1 MSKKT
6 LATGTSPFAHLLSG
20 FRGAKRAEDDETEIP
35 EAEESEDEPNP
46 GAEEGEDE
54 PEEKGKRAK
63 RAKKAKRAE
72 DDDED
77 QDPEADDGDDDD
89 IDAEED
95 MEEDERKAF
104 RQGVALGRAREN
116 ARCARIF
123 GHQGAGPRP
132 DLAATL
138 AFGTRNSSAEAGRI
152 LGTVGAG
159 KAPRG
164 SSLDSRMGARREAR
178 PGADTG
184 SSSSTKPNFG
194 ERVAAAVK
202 KAGR

>member
-20 FRGAKRAEDDETEIP
+20 FRGAKRAEDDEPEIP
-35 EAEESEDEPNP
+35 EGEETEEERAASED
-46 GAEEGEDE
+46 DE
-54 PEEKGKRAK
+54 QPDDEAKKARRA
-63 RAKKAKRAE
+63 RKAKRAE

-77 QDPEADDGDDDD
+77 QDPEADDGDEDE
-89 IDAEED
+89 IGAEED
-95 MEEDERKAF
+95 MDEDERKAF

-116 ARCARIF
+116 SRCARIF
-123 GHQGAGPRP
+123 RHQGAGPRP

-152 LGTVGAG
+152 LGTVGEG
-159 KAPRG
+159 KQPRG
-164 SSLDSRMGARREAR
+164 SGLDARMNARREAR
-178 PGADTG
+178 PGADV
-184 SSSSTKPNFG
+184 SSSTSSKPNFG